1 MINGKKVIAVIP
13 ARSGSKGLP
22 GKNTKP
28 LCGKPLIA
36 WSIKEALKSK
46 HIDEICVSTDS
57 EETIK
62 IARDFGANPNFPDS
76 SPKYKVEALKRPAEL
91 AQDDSTMIDVLFHA
105 LEEYKKINKH
115 FDIIACLQPTSPT
128 RESQDID
135 ESLELLVN
143 NNDAWSAASVAE
155 AEDLSLFA
163 SLKSGFLSWHGD
175 PPNNSRRQEKKQK
188 LYYLEGTIVL
198 SWVDKLIEHRGFYH
212 DKTLGI
218 VVPKWKST
226 DIDDLVDW
234 YQTEGIIKNL
244 QEIKNKEK

>member
-1 MINGKKVIAVIP
+1 VINGKRVIAVIP

-57 EETIK
+57 EEIIK
-62 IARDFGANPNFPDS
+62 IARDFGANPNF
-76 SPKYKVEALKRPAEL
+76 KRPAEL
-91 AQDDSTMIDVLFHA
+91 AQDDSTTTDVLLHA
-105 LEEYKKINKH
+105 LEEYKKINKY
-115 FDIIACLQPTSPT
+115 FDIIVCLQPTSPT

-135 ESLELLVN
+135 ESLGLLVN

-175 PPNNSRRQEKKQK
+175 PPNNIRRQQKKQK
-188 LYYLEGTIVL
+188 LYYLDGTITL
-198 SWVDKLIEHRGFYH
+198 SWVDKLTEHRGFYH
-212 DKTLGI
+212 DKTLGV

-234 YQTEGIIKNL
+234 YQAEGIIKNL
-244 QEIKNKEK
+244 QEIKNEEK

>member
-1 MINGKKVIAVIP
+1 MINGKRVIAVIP

-57 EETIK
+57 EEIIK
-62 IARDFGANPNFPDS
+62 IARDFGANPNF
-76 SPKYKVEALKRPAEL
+76 KRPAEL
-91 AQDDSTMIDVLFHA
+91 AQDDSTTTDVLLHA
-105 LEEYKKINKH
+105 LEEYKKINKY
-115 FDIIACLQPTSPT
+115 FDIIVCLQPTSPT

-163 SLKSGFLSWHGD
+163 SLKSGFLSWHRD
-175 PPNNSRRQEKKQK
+175 PPNNIRRQQKKQK
-188 LYYLEGTIVL
+188 LYYLDGTITL

-212 DKTLGI
+212 DKTLGM

-234 YQTEGIIKNL
+234 YQAEGIIKNL
-244 QEIKNKEK
+244 QEIKNEEK

>member
-1 MINGKKVIAVIP
+1 VINGKRVIAVIP

-57 EETIK
+57 EEIIK
-62 IARDFGANPNFPDS
+62 IARDFGANPNF
-76 SPKYKVEALKRPAEL
+76 KRPAEL
-91 AQDDSTMIDVLFHA
+91 AQDDSTTTDVLLHA
-105 LEEYKKINKH
+105 LEEYKKINKY
-115 FDIIACLQPTSPT
+115 FDIIVCLQPTSPT

-175 PPNNSRRQEKKQK
+175 PPNNIRRQQKKQK
-188 LYYLEGTIVL
+188 LYYLEGTIAL

-212 DKTLGI
+212 DKTLGV

-234 YQTEGIIKNL
+234 YQAESIINNL
-244 QEIKNKEK
+244 QEIKNEEK

>member
-1 MINGKKVIAVIP
+1 VINGKRVIAVIP

-57 EETIK
+57 EEIIK
-62 IARDFGANPNFPDS
+62 IARDFGANPNF
-76 SPKYKVEALKRPAEL
+76 KRPAEL
-91 AQDDSTMIDVLFHA
+91 AQDDSTTTDVLLHA
-105 LEEYKKINKH
+105 LEEYKKINKY
-115 FDIIACLQPTSPT
+115 FDIIVCLQPTSPT

-163 SLKSGFLSWHGD
+163 SLKSGFLS
-175 PPNNSRRQEKKQK
+175 
-188 LYYLEGTIVL
+188 
-198 SWVDKLIEHRGFYH
+198 
-212 DKTLGI
+212 
-218 VVPKWKST
+218 
-226 DIDDLVDW
+226 
-234 YQTEGIIKNL
+234 
-244 QEIKNKEK
+244 

>member
-1 MINGKKVIAVIP
+1 VINGKRVIAVIP

-57 EETIK
+57 EEIIK
-62 IARDFGANPNFPDS
+62 IARDFGANPNF
-76 SPKYKVEALKRPAEL
+76 KRPAEL
-91 AQDDSTMIDVLFHA
+91 AQDDSTTTDVLLHA
-105 LEEYKKINKH
+105 LEEYKKINKY
-115 FDIIACLQPTSPT
+115 FDIIVCLQPTSPT

-175 PPNNSRRQEKKQK
+175 PPNNIRRQQKKQK
-188 LYYLEGTIVL
+188 LYYLEGTITL

-212 DKTLGI
+212 DKTLGV

-234 YQTEGIIKNL
+234 YQAEGIIKNL
-244 QEIKNKEK
+244 QEIKNEEK

>member
-1 MINGKKVIAVIP
+1 MINGKRVIAVIP

-57 EETIK
+57 EEIIK
-62 IARDFGANPNFPDS
+62 IARDFGANPNF
-76 SPKYKVEALKRPAEL
+76 KRPAEL
-91 AQDDSTMIDVLFHA
+91 AQDDSTTTDVLLHA
-105 LEEYKKINKH
+105 LEEYKKINKY
-115 FDIIACLQPTSPT
+115 FDIIVCLQPTSPT

-135 ESLELLVN
+135 ESLGLLVN

-175 PPNNSRRQEKKQK
+175 PPNNIRRQQKKQK
-188 LYYLEGTIVL
+188 LYYLDGTITL

-212 DKTLGI
+212 DKTLGM

-234 YQTEGIIKNL
+234 YQAEGIIKNL
-244 QEIKNKEK
+244 QEIKNEEK

>member
-57 EETIK
+57 EEIIK
-62 IARDFGANPNFPDS
+62 IARDFGANPNF
-76 SPKYKVEALKRPAEL
+76 KRPAEL
-91 AQDDSTMIDVLFHA
+91 AQDDSTTTDVLLHA
-105 LEEYKKINKH
+105 LEEYKKINKY
-115 FDIIACLQPTSPT
+115 FDIIVCLQPTSPT

-175 PPNNSRRQEKKQK
+175 PPNNIRRQQKKQK
-188 LYYLEGTIVL
+188 LYYLEGTITL
-198 SWVDKLIEHRGFYH
+198 SWVDKLIELRGFYH
-212 DKTLGI
+212 DKTLGV

-234 YQTEGIIKNL
+234 YQAESIIKNL

>member
-1 MINGKKVIAVIP
+1 MINGKRVIAVIP

-57 EETIK
+57 EEIIK
-62 IARDFGANPNFPDS
+62 IARDFGANPNF
-76 SPKYKVEALKRPAEL
+76 KRPAEL
-91 AQDDSTMIDVLFHA
+91 AQDDSTTTDVLLHA
-105 LEEYKKINKH
+105 LEEYKKINKY
-115 FDIIACLQPTSPT
+115 FDIIVCLQPTSPT

-135 ESLELLVN
+135 ESLGLLVN

-155 AEDLSLFA
+155 AEDPSLFA

-175 PPNNSRRQEKKQK
+175 PPNNIRRQQKKQK
-188 LYYLEGTIVL
+188 LYYLDGTITL

-212 DKTLGI
+212 DKTLGV

-234 YQTEGIIKNL
+234 YQAEGIIKNL
-244 QEIKNKEK
+244 QEIKNEEK

>member
-1 MINGKKVIAVIP
+1 MINSKRVIAVIP

-22 GKNTKP
+22 GKNIKP

-36 WSIKEALKSK
+36 WSIKQALKSK

-57 EETIK
+57 EEIIK
-62 IARDFGANPNFPDS
+62 IARDFGANPNF
-76 SPKYKVEALKRPAEL
+76 KRPAEL
-91 AQDDSTMIDVLFHA
+91 AQDDSTTTDVLLHA

-115 FDIIACLQPTSPT
+115 FDIIVCLQPTSPT

-135 ESLELLVN
+135 ESLELLAN
-143 NNDAWSAASVAE
+143 NNDAWSVASVAE

-175 PPNNSRRQEKKQK
+175 PPNNIRRQQKKQK
-188 LYYLEGTIVL
+188 LYYLEGTITL

-212 DKTLGI
+212 DKTLGMI
-218 VVPKWKST
+218 VPKWKST

-234 YQTEGIIKNL
+234 YQAESIIKNL
-244 QEIKNKEK
+244 QEIKNKKNKS

>member
-1 MINGKKVIAVIP
+1 MINGKRVIAVIP

-57 EETIK
+57 EEIIK
-62 IARDFGANPNFPDS
+62 IARDFGANPNF
-76 SPKYKVEALKRPAEL
+76 KRPAEL
-91 AQDDSTMIDVLFHA
+91 AQDDSTTTDVLLHA
-105 LEEYKKINKH
+105 LEEYKKINKY
-115 FDIIACLQPTSPT
+115 FDIIVCLQPTSPT

-175 PPNNSRRQEKKQK
+175 PPNNIRRQQKKQK
-188 LYYLEGTIVL
+188 LYYLEGTIAL

-212 DKTLGI
+212 DKTLGV

-234 YQTEGIIKNL
+234 YQAESIINNL
-244 QEIKNKEK
+244 QEIKNEEK

>member
-1 MINGKKVIAVIP
+1 MINGKRVIAVIP

-57 EETIK
+57 EEIIK
-62 IARDFGANPNFPDS
+62 IARDFGANPNF
-76 SPKYKVEALKRPAEL
+76 KRPAEL
-91 AQDDSTMIDVLFHA
+91 AQDDSTTTDVLLHA
-105 LEEYKKINKH
+105 LEEYKKINKY
-115 FDIIACLQPTSPT
+115 FDIIVCLQPTSPT

-155 AEDLSLFA
+155 AEDPSLFA

-175 PPNNSRRQEKKQK
+175 PPNNIRRQQKKQK
-188 LYYLEGTIVL
+188 LYYLDGTITL

-212 DKTLGI
+212 DKTLGMI
-218 VVPKWKST
+218 VPKWKST

-234 YQTEGIIKNL
+234 YQAESIIKNL
-244 QEIKNKEK
+244 QEIKNKKNKS

>member
-1 MINGKKVIAVIP
+1 MINGKRVIAVIP

-57 EETIK
+57 EEIIK
-62 IARDFGANPNFPDS
+62 IARDFGANPNF
-76 SPKYKVEALKRPAEL
+76 KRPAEL
-91 AQDDSTMIDVLFHA
+91 AQDDSTTTDVLLHA
-105 LEEYKKINKH
+105 LEEYKKINKY
-115 FDIIACLQPTSPT
+115 FDIIVCLQPTSPT

-175 PPNNSRRQEKKQK
+175 PPNNIRRQQKKQK
-188 LYYLEGTIVL
+188 LYYLEGTITL

-212 DKTLGI
+212 DKTLGV

-234 YQTEGIIKNL
+234 YQAEGIIKNL
-244 QEIKNKEK
+244 QEIKNEEK

>member
-1 MINGKKVIAVIP
+1 MINGKRVIAVIP

-57 EETIK
+57 EEIIK
-62 IARDFGANPNFPDS
+62 IARDFGANPNF
-76 SPKYKVEALKRPAEL
+76 KRPAEL
-91 AQDDSTMIDVLFHA
+91 AQDDSTTTDALLHA
-105 LEEYKKINKH
+105 LEEYKKINKY
-115 FDIIACLQPTSPT
+115 FDIIVCLQPTSPT

-155 AEDLSLFA
+155 AEDPSLFA

-175 PPNNSRRQEKKQK
+175 PPNNIRRQQKKQK
-188 LYYLEGTIVL
+188 LYYLDGTITL

-212 DKTLGI
+212 DKTLGMI
-218 VVPKWKST
+218 VPKWKST

-234 YQTEGIIKNL
+234 YQAEGIIKNL
-244 QEIKNKEK
+244 QEIKNEEK